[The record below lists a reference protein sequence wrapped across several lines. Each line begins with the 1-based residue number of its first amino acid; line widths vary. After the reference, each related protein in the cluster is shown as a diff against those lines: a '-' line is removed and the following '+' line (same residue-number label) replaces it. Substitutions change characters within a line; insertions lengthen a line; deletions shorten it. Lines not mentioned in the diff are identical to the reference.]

1 MNYYHHDVDGHG
13 GQDGGDFHNDH
24 VEFTGYHDAPDGN
37 NQGSYGVDG
46 DNDRVHDGDE
56 GDCLGGEMV

>member
-13 GQDGGDFHNDH
+13 GQDDGDFHNDH

-37 NQGSYGVDG
+37 NQGSYGVGG
-46 DNDRVHDGDE
+46 DNYST
-56 GDCLGGEMV
+56 

>member
-13 GQDGGDFHNDH
+13 GHDDGYHDNH

-37 NQGSYGVDG
+37 NQRSYIVL
-46 DNDRVHDGDE
+46 V
-56 GDCLGGEMV
+56 VST

>member
-13 GQDGGDFHNDH
+13 GHDDGYHDNH
-24 VEFTGYHDAPDGN
+24 VEFTGYHDAPDDN

-56 GDCLGGEMV
+56 GDV